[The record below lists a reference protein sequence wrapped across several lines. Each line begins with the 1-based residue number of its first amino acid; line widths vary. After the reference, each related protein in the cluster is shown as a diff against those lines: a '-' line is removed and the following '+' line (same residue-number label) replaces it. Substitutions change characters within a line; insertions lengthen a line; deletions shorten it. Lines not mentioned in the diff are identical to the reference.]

1 MLDSAVADRMYI
13 DAGEVVRV
21 RIEADE
27 FYDDEPGPPK
37 ATEGV
42 HQAQTMEGRRAPY
55 TITVSVSSRLML
67 RHSES
72 WGYIN
77 MCYVTSALCLSK
89 DWDR

>member
-37 ATEGV
+37 ATDGV
-42 HQAQTMEGRRAPY
+42 HQAPTMEGRRAPY
-55 TITVSVSSRLML
+55 TITVSVYELCSA
-67 RHSES
+67 HHCG
-72 WGYIN
+72 WGI
-77 MCYVTSALCLSK
+77 
-89 DWDR
+89 

>member
-37 ATEGV
+37 ATDGV
-42 HQAQTMEGRRAPY
+42 HQAPTMEGRRAPY
-55 TITVSVSSRLML
+55 TITVSVYELFST
-67 RHSES
+67 HHCG
-72 WGYIN
+72 WGIYID
-77 MCYVTSALCLSK
+77 M
-89 DWDR
+89 